1 MGLVKY
7 HTSWLLRVEF
17 WVYNYQTLY
26 STQIEKS
33 TAWVALLGLG
43 FAILDV
49 INLAVLTCKYGQRES
64 NKVIIQAGKCCVRQP
79 WCLGCNVF
87 RTHFI
92 TQYENHIF
100 FLTFEHW
107 IVLKV
112 SSFAVCSLPGS
123 SFLQPWWHHIQYF
136 AFISLKWRMYWCWGV
151 PFQWK
156 YSSSETQV
164 LCKQILG
171 WLHWN

>member
-1 MGLVKY
+1 M
-7 HTSWLLRVEF
+7 EF

-92 TQYENHIF
+92 TQYEKSHF
-100 FLTFEHW
+100 FF
-107 IVLKV
+107 
-112 SSFAVCSLPGS
+112 
-123 SFLQPWWHHIQYF
+123 
-136 AFISLKWRMYWCWGV
+136 
-151 PFQWK
+151 
-156 YSSSETQV
+156 
-164 LCKQILG
+164 
-171 WLHWN
+171 